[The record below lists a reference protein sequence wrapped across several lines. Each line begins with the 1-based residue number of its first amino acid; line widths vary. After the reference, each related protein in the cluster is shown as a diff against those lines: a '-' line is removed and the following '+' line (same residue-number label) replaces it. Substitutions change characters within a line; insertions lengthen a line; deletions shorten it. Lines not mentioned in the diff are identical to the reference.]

1 MCVPAEAVCL
11 CVSPVFVPRVCA
23 CVPTIS
29 AQTQVSFPPSA
40 EGVEGGKAAAA
51 GSGRA
56 GKLPSPGGAALPAK
70 VRCSPQPHCPLRAAR
85 EGLDGRPR
93 ACCRRGGE
101 SGGRPA
107 TWHVGARRGHR
118 AGAGAAHG
126 GSRAGRG
133 SGAGRAPTAAF
144 LPGRESPGAPRP
156 RPHFRPGPARPRS
169 PLPQPAADPEGGENR
184 DPGAWSPLLSSGR
197 PLRAGSRPAPDVP
210 SRCTAQPPLRTRPAP
225 HLHPTLF
232 SSPLAPP
239 PGNEGWKERG
249 GMS

>member
-1 MCVPAEAVCL
+1 MSVCVSRVRSACVCL
-11 CVSPVFVPRVCA
+11 RSHHLRADTSFLSSVS
-23 CVPTIS
+23 
-29 AQTQVSFPPSA
+29 
-40 EGVEGGKAAAA
+40 K
-51 GSGRA
+51 GSGRREGRRGRKRA
-56 GKLPSPGGAALPAK
+56 GREAPQPGGAALPAK
-70 VRCSPQPHCPLRAAR
+70 VRCPPQPHCPLRAAR